1 VQAIHAADWG
11 YERVGSYDLFVINCP
26 AEGAAGSDQPVRE
39 RSGGRNRLVL
49 AVAANAAQQDG
60 GEVFAHDR
68 G

>member
-1 VQAIHAADWG
+1 MRAADRG

-26 AEGAAGSDQPVRE
+26 GGAAGSDQPVRE

-60 GEVFAHDR
+60 GEAFAHDR